1 MFMPFTVTHV
11 RWFTCDSYVDSMA
24 RVQSAVDDKAVFVFV
39 RGPMLITLS
48 GWSQFLLLIDIGV
61 MLLIFEICLVVSRC
75 CVVPLTL
82 LAIDSIL

>member
-1 MFMPFTVTHV
+1 MPFTVTHV
-11 RWFTCDSYVDSMA
+11 RWFTYDSYVDSMA
-24 RVQSAVDDKAVFVFV
+24 RVQSVDDKAVFVFV

-61 MLLIFEICLVVSRC
+61 MLLIFEICLVVSSC
-75 CVVPLTL
+75 CSVPLTL